1 MRIPAEKLRELLAAK
16 LCGIAKDC
24 GAKVLI

>member
-1 MRIPAEKLRELLAAK
+1 MRIPAEKLREQLAAA
-16 LCGIAKDC
+16 LHAIAKDC